1 MSKRIRY
8 FLGHLSISVI
18 IALVIIGLVF
28 FVWYPT
34 PLAKAVGVTH
44 IFLMLIL
51 IDVIVGPLLSLLVYK
66 EGKKTLK
73 MDLSVII
80 LVQVLALGYG
90 LFNIVQGRPVWL
102 VQNGDRFEMVRQNEI
117 DKTKLAQAKP
127 EFQSNWG
134 MPKFV
139 TLQKELTVEKQNE
152 QLFADL
158 AKGVRS
164 EEHPERYA
172 ALSTAKDLM
181 SKVAQDIAVLSDFN
195 SSEQVT
201 QILKQYPDANVW
213 LPLKALDVDMVV
225 LINKEKGEV
234 VKIVDLRPWK

>member
-1 MSKRIRY
+1 M
-8 FLGHLSISVI
+8 
-18 IALVIIGLVF
+18 
-28 FVWYPT
+28 
-34 PLAKAVGVTH
+34 
-44 IFLMLIL
+44 
-51 IDVIVGPLLSLLVYK
+51 
-66 EGKKTLK
+66 
-73 MDLSVII
+73 II

-172 ALSTAKDLM
+172 ALSTAKDVI
-181 SKVAQDIAVLSDFN
+181 SKVSRKVEMLDHFN
-195 SSEQVT
+195 SPDQVT
-201 QILKQYPDANVW
+201 QILKQYPDANAW